1 MHVPTL
7 FGILGGLLV
16 LAFLANRLS
25 QRTHVPDVVVLMGTG
40 LLIGPVLHWVRA
52 EQFQDVTNAFG
63 TLALIL
69 IMFGGGLELN
79 ISETLRHFPGGL
91 VFGILVYVMTSALIG
106 LIVKFSLDLPLAT
119 AMLVGAVLGCTSST
133 VVLPVL
139 EQWRIGQPAKVILI
153 VEAALGDILGVLTV
167 GFLLELGPSS
177 EGIFSGLLTSLISN
191 VTISMLAAVGLGFL
205 WSRLLPKLSEQ
216 RFWQVLTLSVVL
228 LLYAGTEALHAS
240 GLLAVLGFGLALA
253 NLPGRKD
260 ELRQA
265 MWGAFWPK
273 EPHLKI
279 HEFHAELAFLVRT
292 FFFVLIGIVVELQGL
307 EAIWPLVLGV
317 LGAIFLA
324 RFVAVQASRGAWHD
338 MGPAEREV
346 AIWVLPRGLI
356 TVVLALQVA
365 AARGDDMAFLPPL
378 AFATILL
385 TNIVVVLGSL
395 RLHRRGLLPVQEEEG
410 SAAPDAEAAP

>member
-91 VFGILVYVMTSALIG
+91 VFGTLVYVITSALIG

-191 VTISMLAAVGLGFL
+191 VTISMLAAVGLEFL

-292 FFFVLIGIVVELQGL
+292 LAKHCLTRSAAVETYRK
-307 EAIWPLVLGV
+307 IYRKTHRKTNRKNRW
-317 LGAIFLA
+317 
-324 RFVAVQASRGAWHD
+324 
-338 MGPAEREV
+338 
-346 AIWVLPRGLI
+346 
-356 TVVLALQVA
+356 VA
-365 AARGDDMAFLPPL
+365 AGKLMGGSGAFQ
-378 AFATILL
+378 FTM
-385 TNIVVVLGSL
+385 
-395 RLHRRGLLPVQEEEG
+395 
-410 SAAPDAEAAP
+410 